1 MERYRPVQAPVLTDQ
16 IDTTLSRIPGLL
28 AQLLASAIRV
38 PLLAMMVVVSLVSVP
53 ILVAQLVTTALGELV
68 GRVDG
73 IVDDGIGRQ
82 PSRHADTATEG
93 QQIPRPAEPMAYVAA
108 AGARR

>member
-16 IDTTLSRIPGLL
+16 IDTTLSRIPGLI
-28 AQLLASAIRV
+28 AQLLASAVRV
-38 PLLAMMVVVSLVSVP
+38 PLLAMMVAVSLVSVP
-53 ILVAQLVTTALGELV
+53 ILVAQLAISALGELV

-73 IVDDGIGRQ
+73 IVDEGIGSQ
-82 PSRHADTATEG
+82 PGRHVDPAVEG
-93 QQIPRPAEPMAYVAA
+93 QQIPRPAEPMAYVSA